1 MKLLYNKKELFYTKT
16 ELLYFKITL
25 PLANG
30 KFFKMIFLLIPSK
43 LLPYCY
49 SILVN

>member
-30 KFFKMIFLLIPSK
+30 KFFKDD
-43 LLPYCY
+43 
-49 SILVN
+49 ILVDTK

>member
-30 KFFKMIFLLIPSK
+30 KFF
-43 LLPYCY
+43 
-49 SILVN
+49 